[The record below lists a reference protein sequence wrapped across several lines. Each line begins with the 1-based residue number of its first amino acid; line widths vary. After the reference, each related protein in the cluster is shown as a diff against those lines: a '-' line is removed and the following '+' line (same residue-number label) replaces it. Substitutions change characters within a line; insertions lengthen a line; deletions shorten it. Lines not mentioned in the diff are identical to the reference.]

1 MNTKYDRL
9 ARYPYDDQETRA
21 LIDKYLND
29 DEIEYL
35 IEYSIAPVLIK
46 DFIEVRDFNVYH
58 AGDYYNLAQRKWE
71 LSNKEIVEITEKTID
86 FMPMDDLVKYL
97 DNYSYDELDA
107 WLDKGSKL
115 EDCPLLLDA
124 GSMDAYVDDEVT
136 LYRRVP
142 FHLESLSDEVPGD
155 SSVIVDRAIQQP
167 LLNMCAVIQ
176 NDLESEDLCGGLYV
190 ETGYVSYESQKAL
203 FDEAKRM
210 YGNDAIRNSFE
221 AGHSEHQLGLAID
234 FKKDEDF
241 VESDA
246 YKWLKKNAYRYGF
259 IESYTSK
266 NEYVTNKEPNPYHW
280 RYVGED
286 VAQMLMVR
294 DISLKDYTEMKE

>member
-1 MNTKYDRL
+1 
-9 ARYPYDDQETRA
+9 
-21 LIDKYLND
+21 
-29 DEIEYL
+29 
-35 IEYSIAPVLIK
+35 
-46 DFIEVRDFNVYH
+46 
-58 AGDYYNLAQRKWE
+58 
-71 LSNKEIVEITEKTID
+71 
-86 FMPMDDLVKYL
+86 
-97 DNYSYDELDA
+97 
-107 WLDKGSKL
+107 
-115 EDCPLLLDA
+115 
-124 GSMDAYVDDEVT
+124 DEVT